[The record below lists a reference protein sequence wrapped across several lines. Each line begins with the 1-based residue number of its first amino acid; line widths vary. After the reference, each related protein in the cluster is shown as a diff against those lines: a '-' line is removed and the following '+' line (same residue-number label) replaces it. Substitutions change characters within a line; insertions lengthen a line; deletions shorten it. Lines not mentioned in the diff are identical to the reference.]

1 MTVENT
7 AVETVEV
14 DVHGIKIPLPKA
26 QAEKLILARD
36 ADKASRRE
44 LADNLGKLTADKTAA
59 EAARAK
65 AEEDKQILEHAG
77 KKEIEQIRAL
87 ASKDYADRMA
97 KVSAKLRD
105 KHIAA
110 KLAAHHGIVT
120 SAIPDIQ
127 DQIKHHLQYDAE
139 SDAVVVLDGAGQPLK
154 DEAGKPQQADAWM
167 DSWLAKRP
175 HYLLDKT
182 AQGNGGT
189 AVKTTTGKT
198 VPAATFEAMTTREK
212 ALFCE
217 AGGGISG

>member
-1 MTVENT
+1 MTVET
-7 AVETVEV
+7 KAVETIEV
-14 DVHGIKIPLPKA
+14 DVHGIKIPLPKD

-59 EAARAK
+59 EQARAK

-77 KKEIEQIRAL
+77 KKEVEQIRAL
-87 ASKDYADRMA
+87 ASKESADRMA
-97 KVSAKLRD
+97 KISAKLRD
-105 KHIAA
+105 KHLAA
-110 KLAAHHGIVT
+110 SLAAHHGIV
-120 SAIPDIQ
+120 SAAIPDIH
-127 DQIKHHLQYDAE
+127 DQLKNRLQYDAE
-139 SDAVVVLDGAGQPLK
+139 SDAVVVLDGAGQPQK
-154 DEAGKPQQADAWM
+154 DEAGKPVQVDTWIG
-167 DSWLAKRP
+167 DWLAKRP